1 MQTKAIVLT
10 RVLLSVWLLLSGATV
25 WADSGLRSPSVRSS
39 FDVAALMPSHWQ
51 SPPVT
56 ISLKAADWKDSRSKN
71 FHLKDS
77 LSAGSL
83 PRALGPVRPA
93 HRIVRKIAANGI
105 SADQAIALAKQITPG
120 RVLSVDKVQ
129 QGGKSVFRI
138 KMLGANGRVSWV
150 TLDAVTGAVVGN

>member
-10 RVLLSVWLLLSGATV
+10 RVLLSVWLLLSGVTV
-25 WADSGLRSPSVRSS
+25 WADGGLRSLSERSA
-39 FDVAALMPSHWQ
+39 FDVAALMPSHVK
-51 SPPVT
+51 SPPVAF
-56 ISLKAADWKDSRSKN
+56 SLKATHLKDS
-71 FHLKDS
+71 HLKDS
-77 LSAGSL
+77 LSAVSL
-83 PRALGPVRPA
+83 PGALGRVRPA

-150 TLDAVTGAVVGN
+150 TLDAATGAVVGN